1 MAVVASKQ
9 LYFHAKLSWGTGL
22 EGGSACPRGQIV
34 KHPNQIIQDVMKV
47 RGDFRLPELDQV
59 VSL

>member
-22 EGGSACPRGQIV
+22 VGGLPLGQIV
-34 KHPNQIIQDVMKV
+34 KHPNQNIRDVMKV
-47 RGDFRLPELDQV
+47 QGDFRLPELDQV